1 MASETRRAAQALIE
15 TRVERFESRHPLE
28 VSQARLAATL
38 ERARPEGRVDFT
50 TRWTND
56 AGKAVLEATFSPPR
70 RVGRF
75 LEATSVVM
83 TLLVA
88 ATVWA
93 LVSNDASPAMAWLL
107 ALSTAF
113 TVLALPFVY
122 VAMGSTRAA
131 EETRILRAI
140 RAALMDEEEKL
151 PAMKKWEDEE

>member
-28 VSQARLAATL
+28 VSQARLAETL
-38 ERARPEGRVDFT
+38 ARARPEGRVDFS

-56 AGKAVLEATFSPPR
+56 GGKAVLEATFAPPR

-75 LEATSVVM
+75 LQATSIAM

-93 LVSNDASPAMAWLL
+93 MVSDDASPGMAWLL
-107 ALSTAF
+107 GLSTAF
-113 TVLALPFVY
+113 TVFALPFVY

-131 EETRILRAI
+131 EESRLLRAI
-140 RAALMDEEEKL
+140 RAALQDEEEKL
-151 PAMKKWEDEE
+151 PPIKKWDDD

>member
-28 VSQARLAATL
+28 VSQARLAETL
-38 ERARPEGRVDFT
+38 ARARPEGRVAFT
-50 TRWTND
+50 TEWTSKE
-56 AGKAVLEATFSPPR
+56 GKAVLEATFAPPR

-75 LEATSVVM
+75 LRSTSIAV

-93 LVSNDASPAMAWLL
+93 MVSNDASPAMAWLL
-107 ALSTAF
+107 GLSTAF

-122 VAMGSTRAA
+122 VALGSTRAA

-151 PAMKKWEDEE
+151 PPMRKWEED